1 MRNKTY
7 NVLENGKIVLEN
19 ATAAEVRKLLKDEDI
34 NVWRYAETGHKTQG
48 KYTIQDTG
56 KPIERKNT
64 KKKSTTNTVPKE
76 MWKEWEKVC
85 KMFHRTK

>member
-19 ATAAEVRKLLKDEDI
+19 ATAAEVRKLLKDEEI
-34 NVWRYAETGHKTQG
+34 NLWKYVKTGYKAQRR
-48 KYTIQDTG
+48 YTIKDTG
-56 KPIERKNT
+56 KPVERENT

-76 MWKEWEKVC
+76 MWEEWEKVC
-85 KMFHRTK
+85 KMFHRAK